1 MIKSI
6 LTQIWNQRRAN
17 GWLFAELLIVFV
29 LLWYCLDILY
39 GFAYAENQS
48 KGYNL
53 EHVYKI
59 RLSSNPNQFI
69 PCSSEDSLK
78 RFWFNPIEE
87 AVRRIK
93 QYPGVESA
101 GVWFGSDAYTRSV
114 MFQGYTIDSVY
125 VMSANIRYVSP
136 EYFKVMRIP
145 IQEGT
150 GMFSGDMNAFESTS
164 GSSLSF
170 ASAEWNPAATP
181 LPAVIT
187 SDMADSLF
195 HADSRVVGRE
205 FFDYY
210 AGSSLRYRVAAVC
223 SHQKRDDYARYEP
236 FILTPLPSWFY
247 RTQRVVPSISIRVRP
262 EADTDDFATRFYR
275 DMTSRLQLAPFYLF
289 EIRSYD
295 EQKAER
301 DAAEGITPYIR
312 SARFIAVF
320 FSFNVFIGL
329 MGTFW
334 FRTRHRRSEIALR
347 MAMGSSRMKIC
358 GQLLGEGLLLLVL
371 ATIPALI
378 ICGNLVLGEA
388 TMTEQADAT
397 GLRFTLVSLS
407 TFLLMGLMVITGVWF
422 PATRAMRVQPAE
434 ALHDE

>member
-29 LLWYCLDILY
+29 LLWYCLDMLY
-39 GFAYAENQS
+39 GFAYAEHQP
-48 KGYNL
+48 KGYDL
-53 EHVYKI
+53 EHVYKV
-59 RLSSNPNQFI
+59 RLSTNPKQLVL
-69 PCSSEDSLK
+69 CSSEDSLQ
-78 RFWFNPIEE
+78 RFWFKPMEE
-87 AVRRIK
+87 AFRRIK
-93 QYPGVESA
+93 QHPDVESA
-101 GVWFGSDAYTRSV
+101 CIWLGSDAYTRNTV
-114 MFQGYTIDSVY
+114 FQGYTVDSVN
-125 VMSANIRYVSP
+125 VKDANIRYVSP

-145 IQEGT
+145 LEEGT
-150 GMFSGDMNAFESTS
+150 GMFSADADAFESTS

-170 ASAEWNPAATP
+170 ASAGWNPAVTP

-187 SDMADSLF
+187 LELADSLF
-195 HADSRVVGRE
+195 HADSGVLGKE

-210 AGSSLRYRVAAVC
+210 TGSSLRYRVAAVC
-223 SHQKRDDYARYEP
+223 SHQKTDDYARYES
-236 FILTPLPSWFY
+236 FILTPLPDWFY
-247 RTQRVVPSISIRVRP
+247 RMQAVPFVSIRVRP
-262 EADTDDFATRFYR
+262 EADTGDFATRFFR
-275 DMTSRLQLAPFYLF
+275 DMTSQLQVSPFYLF
-289 EIRSYD
+289 EVRSYD

-312 SARFIAVF
+312 SARLIAVF

-347 MAMGSSRMKIC
+347 MAMGSSRVNIC

-371 ATIPALI
+371 ATVPALV
-378 ICGNLVLGEA
+378 ICGNLVVAEA

-397 GLRFTLVSLS
+397 GLRFAIVSLS
-407 TFLLMGLMVITGVWF
+407 TFFLMALMVIVGVWF
-422 PATRAMRVQPAE
+422 PARRAMQVQPAE